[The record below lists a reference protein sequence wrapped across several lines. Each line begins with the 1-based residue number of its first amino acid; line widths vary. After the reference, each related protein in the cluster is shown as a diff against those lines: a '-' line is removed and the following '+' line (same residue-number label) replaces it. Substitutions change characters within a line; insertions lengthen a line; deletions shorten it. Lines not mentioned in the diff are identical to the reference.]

1 MELVILPEEKDEDK
15 YIQMVDSY
23 GDSEEKKWSRKSW
36 KIRALQSFL
45 VKHDKRKN
53 S

>member
-23 GDSEEKKWSRKSW
+23 GDSEEKK
-36 KIRALQSFL
+36 
-45 VKHDKRKN
+45 
-53 S
+53 